1 MPAGRVSVIVLNY
14 NGAHLLPDC
23 LESLLAQ
30 DPPCLEILVVD
41 NASTDESMA
50 VVRRYPK
57 VRWEGLPTNEGLGP
71 GYNAG
76 AAVANGEYLFFVNND
91 TWFERDCA
99 RQLLKA
105 FQGDDIL
112 AADPLQMDWA
122 GSRVIH
128 GAQRFRWGWRYWRRP
143 IPGIDPYQDFTPGRQ
158 REIPWACAGAML
170 VDRKKFEA
178 LGGFDPTFFLDY
190 EDMDLCWRGWLRGWK
205 TLCIPSARLR
215 HRVGA
220 SGEVPGVH
228 ARRTL
233 SQVKNAQRFAFKVMP
248 WYCALLALV
257 RGAAQGSRGLRAGLS
272 NCADLPE
279 ILSERRRILSESRIR
294 TVDLLKRS
302 WDAR

>member
-1 MPAGRVSVIVLNY
+1 MPAGQVSVIVVNY

-57 VRWEGLPTNEGLGP
+57 VRWEGLPTNKGLGP

-91 TWFERDCA
+91 TWFERDCV

-105 FQGDDIL
+105 FRGDDIL

-122 GSRVIH
+122 GSQVIH

-143 IPGIDPYQDFTPGRQ
+143 IPGIDPHQDFATRRQ

-178 LGGFDPTFFLDY
+178 LGGFDPAFFLYY

-205 TLCIPSARLR
+205 TLWIPSARLR

-220 SGEVPGVH
+220 SGEVPL
-228 ARRTL
+228 REL
-233 SQVKNAQRFAFKVMP
+233 SQAKNAQRFAFKVMP

-257 RGAAQGSRGLRAGLS
+257 RGAAQGSRGLKASLS

-279 ILSERRRILSESRIR
+279 ILSARGKILAESRIR
-294 TVDLLKRS
+294 TVDLLKRP